1 MRLVEQK
8 TGRWGMVGV
17 QCHRGRKC
25 PYVNGGDI
33 WRLIDERDYLSQ
45 RVDEMEEVLALA
57 HTEIEMLRQEN
68 HQLKE
73 EIKRLGHEL
82 KQVLGKIFK
91 PRVKPHHDGAQPK
104 RGAPAGHRGNSRR
117 RPEVISEFID
127 IYPEKCDRCGGE
139 VRGYPNHFDEHVT
152 EDIEIRKK
160 VTCHRFH
167 YGYCQRCKEVVY
179 AKKVAVPA
187 NDRIG
192 TEVRAISGYMRRL
205 GFTYRKVAKF
215 FKDVVEIDLTHPS
228 FLSFNAEQA
237 QNGAPLYEG
246 IKQSVRHSPSV
257 NADETGWRVNGDN
270 HWLWIFTNNDAALY
284 HIDESRG
291 GKVVRN
297 ILGAK
302 YEGVLGCDFLP
313 AYNELDAEAK
323 QRCLAHFLSEIKK
336 VQEKSEFLPDNVDG
350 TFCAELK
357 TVFKQAIAVW
367 NSYREGTAGSN
378 DLAQTKARAILK
390 LVELLLLPLEHED
403 TQRLRDRVIRHNQEL
418 FIFLDNPSVEPT
430 NNRAERQ
437 LRPMV
442 IKRKLT
448 FGNRSDSG
456 ASNEAV
462 VMSVV
467 ETGALNGIEP
477 LDIFRALSEKPLTS
491 FVQLPEARPP

>member
-1 MRLVEQK
+1 MEC
-8 TGRWGMVGV
+8 RWGTD
-17 QCHRGRKC
+17 C

-33 WRLIDERDYLSQ
+33 RRLIAERDYLSQ
-45 RVDEMEEVLALA
+45 RVDEMEGLLAA
-57 HTEIEMLRQEN
+57 AEAEIKKVRQEN
-68 HQLKE
+68 NQLEEQNKSLGHQLKQ
-73 EIKRLGHEL
+73 L
-82 KQVLGKIFK
+82 LGKIFK
-91 PRVKPHHDGAQPK
+91 PRVKPRHDGDQPK

-127 IYPEKCDRCGGE
+127 IYPEKCEHCGGE
-139 VRGYPNHFDEHVT
+139 VKGYPNHFDEHVT

-160 VTCHRFH
+160 VTCRRFH
-167 YGYCQRCKEVVY
+167 YGYCQRCKKVVY
-179 AKKVAVPA
+179 AKKDESPA

-192 TEVRAISGYMRRL
+192 TEVRAIGGYMRRL
-205 GFTYRKVAKF
+205 GVTYRKAARF
-215 FKDVVEIDLTHPS
+215 CKDVFEIDLTHPS
-228 FLSFNAEQA
+228 FLGFNTEQA

-246 IKQSVRHSPSV
+246 IKQSIRHSPSV
-257 NADETGWRVNGDN
+257 NADETGWRVNGNN
-270 HWLWIFTNNDAALY
+270 HWLWIFTNKDAALY

-291 GKVVRN
+291 GKVVSD
-297 ILGAK
+297 ILGKK
-302 YEGVLGCDFLP
+302 YEGVLISDFLS

-323 QRCLAHFLSEIKK
+323 QRCLAHFLREIKK
-336 VQEKSEFLPDNVDG
+336 VQEKSEFPPDNVDG

-357 TVFKQAIAVW
+357 TVFKQAIAGW
-367 NSYREGTAGSN
+367 NSYREGTAGSD
-378 DLAQTKARAILK
+378 DLAQTKDRAILK

-403 TQRLRDRVIRHNQEL
+403 TQRLRDRAIRHNQEL

-448 FGNRSDSG
+448 FGNRSDLG

-467 ETGALNGIEP
+467 ETGVLNGVEP

-491 FVQLPEARPP
+491 FVQLPKARPP

>member
-1 MRLVEQK
+1 MEC
-8 TGRWGMVGV
+8 RWGTD
-17 QCHRGRKC
+17 C

-33 WRLIDERDYLSQ
+33 RRLIAERDYLSQ
-45 RVDEMEEVLALA
+45 RLDEMEKVMAAAEAKIEEVQ
-57 HTEIEMLRQEN
+57 QEN

-73 EIKRLGHEL
+73 QNKNLDHRL

-91 PRVKPHHDGAQPK
+91 PRVKPYHDGDQPK

-117 RPEVISEFID
+117 RPEVVSEFID
-127 IYPEKCDRCGGE
+127 IYPEKCERCGGE
-139 VRGYPNHFDEHVT
+139 VKGYPNHFDEHVT

-160 VTCHRFH
+160 VTCRRFH
-167 YGYCQRCKEVVY
+167 YGYCKRCKEVVY
-179 AKKVAVPA
+179 AKKDAIPA

-192 TEVRAISGYMRRL
+192 VQARAVGGYLRYLGLTYGKAARL
-205 GFTYRKVAKF
+205 
-215 FKDVVEIDLTHPS
+215 FKDVFDLDLTRPS
-228 FLSFNAEQA
+228 FMAFNTEQS

-246 IKQSVRHSPSV
+246 IRQSIRHSPFV
-257 NADETGWRVNGDN
+257 NADETGWRVDGDN
-270 HWLWIFTNNDAALY
+270 HWLWIFTNKDATLY

-291 GKVVRN
+291 GKVVGD
-297 ILGAK
+297 ILGKK
-302 YEGVLGCDFLP
+302 YDGVLGCDFLP

-336 VQEKSEFLPDNVDG
+336 VQEKDEFPPDNVDG

-357 TVFKQAIAVW
+357 TVFKQAIAGW
-367 NSYREGTAGSN
+367 NNYREGTAGSD
-378 DLAQTKARAILK
+378 DLAQTKVWAILK

-448 FGNRSDSG
+448 FGNRSDLG

-467 ETGALNGIEP
+467 ETGVLNGVEP

-491 FVQLPEARPP
+491 FVQLPTARPP

>member
-1 MRLVEQK
+1 MECRQ
-8 TGRWGMVGV
+8 GND
-17 QCHRGRKC
+17 C

-33 WRLIDERDYLSQ
+33 RRLIAERDYLSQ
-45 RVDEMEEVLALA
+45 RVDEMEGLLAA
-57 HTEIEMLRQEN
+57 AEAEIEKVRQEN

-73 EIKRLGHEL
+73 ENKSLGHQL

-91 PRVKPHHDGAQPK
+91 PRVKPHHDGDQPK

-139 VRGYPNHFDEHVT
+139 VKGYPDHFDEHLI
-152 EDIEIRKK
+152 EDIEIRKR

-179 AKKVAVPA
+179 AKKDEIPA

-192 TEVRAISGYMRRL
+192 VQARAVGGYLRYL
-205 GFTYRKVAKF
+205 GLTYRKAARF
-215 FKDVVEIDLTHPS
+215 FKDVFEIDLTHPS
-228 FLSFNAEQA
+228 FLSFNTEQA

-246 IKQSVRHSPSV
+246 IKQSIRHSPSV

-270 HWLWIFTNNDAALY
+270 HWLWIFTNKDATLF

-291 GKVVRN
+291 GKVVTN
-297 ILGAK
+297 ILGEK
-302 YEGVLGCDFLP
+302 YRGVLGCDFLS

-336 VQEKSEFLPDNVDG
+336 VQEKSEFPPDNVDG
-350 TFCAELK
+350 TFCSQLK
-357 TVFKQAIAVW
+357 AVFKQAIAVW
-367 NSYREGTAGSN
+367 NRYREKTVGPD
-378 DLAQTKARAILK
+378 DLAQTKDWAILK
-390 LVELLLLPLEHED
+390 MIELLLLPLEHED
-403 TQRLRDRVIRHNQEL
+403 TQRLRDRIIRHNQEL

-448 FGNRSDSG
+448 FGNRSDLG

-467 ETGALNGIEP
+467 ATGVLNGVEP
-477 LDIFRALSEKPLTS
+477 LNVFRALSEKPLTS
-491 FVQLPEARPP
+491 FVQLPTARPP

>member
-1 MRLVEQK
+1 MECR
-8 TGRWGMVGV
+8 
-17 QCHRGRKC
+17 RGTDC

-33 WRLIDERDYLSQ
+33 RSLIAERDYLNQ
-45 RVDEMEEVLALA
+45 RVDEMEGVMGQAQ
-57 HTEIEMLRQEN
+57 TEIEKLRQEN

-73 EIKRLGHEL
+73 ENKSLGHQL

-91 PRVKPHHDGAQPK
+91 PRVKPHHDGDQPK

-139 VRGYPNHFDEHVT
+139 VKGYPNHFDEHVT

-160 VTCHRFH
+160 VTCYRFH

-179 AKKVAVPA
+179 ARKDEIPA

-192 TEVRAISGYMRRL
+192 TEVRAIGGYMRRL
-205 GFTYRKVAKF
+205 GLTYRKVARF
-215 FKDVVEIDLTHPS
+215 FKDVFEIDLTHPS
-228 FLSFNAEQA
+228 FLSFNTEQA

-246 IKQSVRHSPSV
+246 IKQSIRHSPSV

-270 HWLWIFTNNDAALY
+270 HWLWIFTNKDAALY

-291 GKVVRN
+291 GKVVSD
-297 ILGAK
+297 ILGEK
-302 YEGVLGCDFLP
+302 YEGVLVSDFFS

-323 QRCLAHFLSEIKK
+323 QRCLAHFLREIKK
-336 VQEKSEFLPDNVDG
+336 VQEKNEFPPGNIDG

-367 NSYREGTAGSN
+367 NRHREGTAGPD
-378 DLAQTKARAILK
+378 DLSQTKDWAILK
-390 LVELLLLPLEHED
+390 MIELLLLPLEHED

-448 FGNRSDSG
+448 FGNRSDLG

-467 ETGALNGIEP
+467 ETGVLNGVEP
-477 LDIFRALSEKPLTS
+477 LNIFRALSEKPLTS
-491 FVQLPEARPP
+491 FVQLPTARPP

>member
-1 MRLVEQK
+1 MECWQSND
-8 TGRWGMVGV
+8 
-17 QCHRGRKC
+17 C
-25 PYVNGGDI
+25 PYVNGGDV
-33 WRLIDERDYLSQ
+33 WRLITERDYLSQ
-45 RVDEMEEVLALA
+45 RVDEMEGVLGQAQ
-57 HTEIEMLRQEN
+57 TEIEKLQQEN

-73 EIKRLGHEL
+73 ENKSLGHQL

-91 PRVKPHHDGAQPK
+91 PRVKPHHDGDQPK

-127 IYPEKCDRCGGE
+127 IYPEKCARCGGE
-139 VRGYPNHFDEHVT
+139 VKGYPNHFDEHVT

-160 VTCHRFH
+160 VTCRRFH

-179 AKKVAVPA
+179 AKKDEIPA

-192 TEVRAISGYMRRL
+192 VQARAVGGYLRYLGLTYGKTARL
-205 GFTYRKVAKF
+205 
-215 FKDVVEIDLTHPS
+215 FKDVFDLDLTRPS
-228 FLSFNAEQA
+228 FMAFNAEQA

-246 IKQSVRHSPSV
+246 IKQSIRHSPSV

-270 HWLWIFTNNDAALY
+270 HWLWIFTNKDAALY

-291 GKVVRN
+291 GKVVSD
-297 ILGAK
+297 ILGER
-302 YEGVLGCDFLP
+302 YQGVLGCDFLS
-313 AYNELDAEAK
+313 AYNELAAEAK
-323 QRCLAHFLSEIKK
+323 QRCLAHFLREIKK
-336 VQEKSEFLPDNVDG
+336 VQEKNEFPPDNDDG
-350 TFCAELK
+350 TFCSELK

-367 NSYREGTAGSN
+367 NRHRERTAGPD
-378 DLAQTKARAILK
+378 DLSQTKDWAILK
-390 LVELLLLPLEHED
+390 MIELLLLPLEHED
-403 TQRLRDRVIRHNQEL
+403 TQRLRDRIIRHNREL

-448 FGNRSDSG
+448 FGNRSDLG

-467 ETGALNGIEP
+467 ETGVLNGVEP
-477 LDIFRALSEKPLTS
+477 LNIFRALSEKPLTS
-491 FVQLPEARPP
+491 FVQLPTARPP